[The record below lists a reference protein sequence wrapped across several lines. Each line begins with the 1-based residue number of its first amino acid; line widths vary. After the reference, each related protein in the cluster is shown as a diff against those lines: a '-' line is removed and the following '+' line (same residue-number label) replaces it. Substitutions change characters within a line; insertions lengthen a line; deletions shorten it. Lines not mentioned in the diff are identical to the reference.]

1 MNIRDNT
8 LASLFN
14 YMNTGLHTIYDDRE
28 ALNITRLFFEKKF
41 RLKAVDIVLHADRQ
55 FSESEILT
63 VHFALKE
70 LKNHRPIQYIL
81 GTASFMEMELAV
93 NEHVLIPR
101 PETEEL
107 VRMAAL
113 RCPAGEAT
121 VLDIGTGSG
130 CIALGIKKLK
140 PEARVKGIDISE
152 KALEVATANS
162 RALNLPVLFENA
174 DALAMTPVEEVFD
187 LIVSNPPYIAQREA
201 AAMAP
206 NVMNHEP
213 HMALF
218 VPDADPL
225 LFYRLIAAFSARAL
239 KPGAWLLTEINP
251 ALAERTRE
259 VFEKVGLE
267 EVKIFNDLQDRP
279 RICVGKRPET
289 RR

>member
-1 MNIRDNT
+1 MNIRDNS

-14 YMNTGLHTIYDDRE
+14 YMNTGLQSLYDVRE
-28 ALNITRLFFEKKF
+28 ALNISRLFFEKKF
-41 RLKAVDIVLHADRQ
+41 GLKAVDIVLQADRQ

-70 LKNHRPIQYIL
+70 LKNHRPIQHIV
-81 GTASFMEMELAV
+81 GSAFFMEMEFAV

-107 VRMAAL
+107 VRLAAL
-113 RCPAGEAT
+113 RCPDGEAT

-130 CIALGIKKLK
+130 CIALGIKRLK

-152 KALEVATANS
+152 QALEVATANG
-162 RALNLPVLFENA
+162 RALNMPVLFEKA
-174 DALAMTPVEEVFD
+174 DALAMTPVEKVYD
-187 LIVSNPPYIAQREA
+187 LIVSNPPYIAQIEE

-213 HMALF
+213 HLALF

-225 LFYRLIAAFSARAL
+225 LFYRAITAYAARAL

-251 ALAERTRE
+251 AQAQSTRE
-259 VFEKVGLE
+259 VFENAGLQ
-267 EVKIFNDLQDRP
+267 EVKVYNDMQDRP
-279 RICVGKRPET
+279 RICAG
-289 RR
+289 RRAGDK